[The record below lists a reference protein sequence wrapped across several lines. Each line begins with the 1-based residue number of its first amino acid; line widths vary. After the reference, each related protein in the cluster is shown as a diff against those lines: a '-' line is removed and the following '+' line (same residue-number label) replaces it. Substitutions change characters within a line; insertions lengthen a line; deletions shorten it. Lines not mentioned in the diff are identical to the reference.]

1 MKIRTDYVTNSSS
14 SSFVVAFRDLPEID
28 EETLKKYPFLS
39 SWKDFVRDTLFR
51 SGDYG
56 ETSPG
61 DIIENVDDLDAYLVK
76 EYGYLDDT
84 LELLLMED
92 YFVSEIYMPA
102 KEKLQEGYKLLFK
115 DVDYGDT
122 LRNKLIRN
130 AQSDDFIILYEER

>member
-1 MKIRTDYVTNSSS
+1 M
-14 SSFVVAFRDLPEID
+14 RDM
-28 EETLKKYPFLS
+28 
-39 SWKDFVRDTLFR
+39 LFR
-51 SGDYG
+51 SEDYG

-61 DIIENVDDLDAYLVK
+61 DIIENVDDLDAYLTK

-84 LELLLMED
+84 LESLLTED

-115 DVDYGDT
+115 DVDYNDT

-130 AQSDDFIILYEER
+130 AQSDDFIILYGEG